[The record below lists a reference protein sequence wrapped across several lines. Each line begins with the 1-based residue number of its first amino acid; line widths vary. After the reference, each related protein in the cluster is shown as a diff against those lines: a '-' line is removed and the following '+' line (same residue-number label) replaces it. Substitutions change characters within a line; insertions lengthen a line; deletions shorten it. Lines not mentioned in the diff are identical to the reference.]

1 MSRSLTSATSLDSL
15 KKEARRW
22 WRRLRD
28 GDPDARSRWLRAR
41 PDRSA
46 ARGLRDVQHAIAREY
61 GFVAWAQLK
70 QAVTAHSPQ

>member
-22 WRRLRD
+22 WKRLRD

-41 PDRSA
+41 PDGSA